1 MTVPGKPLSGIRVIE
16 LARVLAGPWAGQ
28 LMADLGAEV
37 IKVENPAGGDE
48 TRHWGPP
55 FITGADGTNL
65 SAAYFHCCNRG
76 KKSVALDFANP
87 DDAAAL
93 RKLIRSAD
101 VVIENFKVGGLAKY
115 GLDHA
120 SLAREH
126 PALITC
132 SITGFG
138 QTGPYRDR
146 AGYDFIIQGMSGF
159 MSVTGET
166 DGQPMKAGVAITDIL
181 TGLYAVSAINAAL
194 VGALKTGRGA
204 HLDIALF
211 EVMSAAL
218 ANQTMN
224 FLATGTAPSR
234 LGNAH
239 PNIAPYQVIE
249 TGDGHI
255 IIAVGNDGQFAR
267 LCAVLGLTDLPAD
280 PRFAS
285 NAARVA
291 NRDSLTATLAAV
303 TTTWT
308 RDGLVVAFE
317 DKAVPVGPINTI
329 ADMFD
334 DPQIIARGLATSLT
348 DSAGNIIPGVRS
360 PVLIDGIAC
369 GANSRPSPRLGE
381 HTEEVLAELDA

>member
-1 MTVPGKPLSGIRVIE
+1 MGTLRKPLSGIRVVE

-28 LMADLGAEV
+28 LLADLGAEV
-37 IKVENPAGGDE
+37 IKIENPEGGDE

-55 FITGADGTNL
+55 FVRGLTGEDL
-65 SAAYFHCCNRG
+65 SAAYFHSCNRG
-76 KKSVALDFANP
+76 KKSVALDLADP
-87 DDAAAL
+87 GDAEAA
-93 RKLIRSAD
+93 RRLIASAD

-115 GLDHA
+115 GLDFA
-120 SLAREH
+120 SVSAGNPGLVY
-126 PALITC
+126 C

-159 MSVTGET
+159 MSVTGEP

-194 VGALKTGRGA
+194 VGALKTGRGV

-224 FLATGTAPSR
+224 FLVSGTAPGR

-239 PNIAPYQVIE
+239 PNITPYQVIE

-267 LCAVLGLTDLPAD
+267 LCDVLGLSTLPDD
-280 PRFAS
+280 PRFSS

-291 NRDSLTATLAAV
+291 NRDALTVILRQATSGWKRDDLV
-303 TTTWT
+303 T
-308 RDGLVVAFE
+308 AFE

-329 ADMFD
+329 ADMFA
-334 DPQIIARGLATSLT
+334 DPQIVARGLQIAMSDAL
-348 DSAGNIIPGVRS
+348 GNPIPGVRS
-360 PVLIDGIAC
+360 PVLIDGFAC
-369 GANSRPSPRLGE
+369 GSDSRPSPRLGE
-381 HTEEVLAELDA
+381 HTEEVLAGLKR